1 MTARATI
8 RNTPVRRIPACAGTA
23 REGGRRAFRPV
34 ALLACLLPALCGAC
48 SWVQALQDNFRM
60 SFGNARTQPLAL
72 PVTEVQVRMVYPDG
86 TNTVDRAVSYMLEPH
101 SYLPSYRD
109 SHAELI
115 AQRSFIGNFDNEPV
129 PMSVA
134 MERLMGRNGQ
144 VVLDRDRKLYALRLR
159 NPDEPGVAFADLG
172 VETFAA
178 AASPASW
185 ERLNQPLPAPDGNV
199 APSKGA
205 ALTFADPPPGTDFK
219 SVPYPASADETP
231 AADPPPGGA
240 EDETRFAEDRDFC
253 GSIQFRNRAML
264 SATVQKYFR
273 ECGFDEVSWRL
284 GEPGRYADYR
294 LLQDIDVPLPER
306 HLDLIDLLQTR
317 FGIRTLINEDNSVE
331 FHDENSTL

>member
-1 MTARATI
+1 MERQAGI
-8 RNTPVRRIPACAGTA
+8 QDKQERRVSPRSLAA
-23 REGGRRAFRPV
+23 
-34 ALLACLLPALCGAC
+34 LACLLPALCGAC

-60 SFGNARTQPLAL
+60 SFGNTRAQPLAL

-101 SYLPSYRD
+101 SYRPSYRD
-109 SHAELI
+109 GHAELI

-144 VVLDRDRKLYALRLR
+144 VVLDRDRKLYAFRPR
-159 NPDEPGVAFADLG
+159 NPGEPGVAFADLG
-172 VETFAA
+172 VETFEA

-185 ERLNQPLPAPDGNV
+185 ERLNHLVPGPDGNV
-199 APSKGA
+199 APDSDTT
-205 ALTFADPPPGTDFK
+205 LTVVDPPPGIDFK
-219 SVPYPASADETP
+219 SVPYPTSADETP
-231 AADPPPGGA
+231 AVDPPPAG
-240 EDETRFAEDRDFC
+240 AEDRDFC

-264 SATVQKYFR
+264 SATVREYFLG
-273 ECGFDEVSWRL
+273 CGFDEFLWRL

-306 HLDLIDLLQTR
+306 HLDLIDLLRNR

-331 FHDENSTL
+331 FHDETSTL

>member
-1 MTARATI
+1 MARNAG
-8 RNTPVRRIPACAGTA
+8 NQNKPERRVSPRSLAA
-23 REGGRRAFRPV
+23 
-34 ALLACLLPALCGAC
+34 LACLLPALCGAC

-60 SFGNARTQPLAL
+60 SFGNARSQPLAL

-101 SYLPSYRD
+101 SYRPSYRD

-144 VVLDRDRKLYALRLR
+144 IVLDRDRKLYAFRMR

-172 VETFAA
+172 VETFEAA
-178 AASPASW
+178 AGPPSW
-185 ERLNQPLPAPDGNV
+185 ERLDHPGPGPDGNV
-199 APSKGA
+199 APGKET
-205 ALTFADPPPGTDFK
+205 ALTFVDLPPAD
-219 SVPYPASADETP
+219 V
-231 AADPPPGGA
+231 
-240 EDETRFAEDRDFC
+240 EDEIRSAEDRDFC
-253 GSIQFRNRAML
+253 RFIQFRNRAML
-264 SATVQKYFR
+264 SATVRKYFLG
-273 ECGFDEVSWRL
+273 CGFDEFFWRL

-306 HLDLIDLLQTR
+306 HLDLIELLRTR

-331 FHDENSTL
+331 FHDETSTL

>member
-1 MTARATI
+1 MTPRAT
-8 RNTPVRRIPACAGTA
+8 RQNTPIRRIRA
-23 REGGRRAFRPV
+23 RPGMAPEGGRPAFRPV

-72 PVTEVQVRMVYPDG
+72 PVTEVPVRMVYPDG

-101 SYLPSYRD
+101 SYRPFYRD
-109 SHAELI
+109 GHAELI
-115 AQRSFIGNFDNEPV
+115 AQRSFVGNFDNEPV

-144 VVLDRDRKLYALRLR
+144 VVLDRDRKLYAFRLR
-159 NPDEPGVAFADLG
+159 NPGEPGVAFADLG
-172 VETFAA
+172 VETVAA

-185 ERLNQPLPAPDGNV
+185 ERLDQPVPAAHENIAPGND
-199 APSKGA
+199 A
-205 ALTFADPPPGTDFK
+205 ALAVVGPAPGTDLNP
-219 SVPYPASADETP
+219 VPYPA
-231 AADPPPGGA
+231 AAEPTHARA
-240 EDETRFAEDRDFC
+240 EDETPSGQDRDSC
-253 GSIQFRNRAML
+253 RSIQFRNRAML
-264 SATVQKYFR
+264 SATVREYFLK
-273 ECGFDEVSWRL
+273 CGFDEFLWRL

-294 LLQDIDVPLPER
+294 LLQDIDVPLPDR
-306 HLDLIDLLQTR
+306 HLDLIDLLRTR

>member
-1 MTARATI
+1 MARH
-8 RNTPVRRIPACAGTA
+8 AGKQDKPQRGVSTRSLA
-23 REGGRRAFRPV
+23 A
-34 ALLACLLPALCGAC
+34 LACLLPALCGAC

-60 SFGNARTQPLAL
+60 SFGNARAQPLAL

-101 SYLPSYRD
+101 SYRPSYRD

-144 VVLDRDRKLYALRLR
+144 VILDRDRKLYAFRLR
-159 NPDEPGVAFADLG
+159 NPGEPGVAFADLG
-172 VETFAA
+172 IETFEAA
-178 AASPASW
+178 AGPASW
-185 ERLNQPLPAPDGNV
+185 ERLDQAVPGPDGDV
-199 APSKGA
+199 APGKGA
-205 ALTFADPPPGTDFK
+205 ALTFVDLSPAD
-219 SVPYPASADETP
+219 V
-231 AADPPPGGA
+231 
-240 EDETRFAEDRDFC
+240 EDETRSAEDRDFC
-253 GSIQFRNRAML
+253 RSIQFRNRAML
-264 SATVQKYFR
+264 SATVREYFLG
-273 ECGFDEVSWRL
+273 CGFDEFSWRL

-306 HLDLIDLLQTR
+306 HLDLIDLLRTR

-331 FHDENSTL
+331 FHDETSTL

>member
-1 MTARATI
+1 MARHAG
-8 RNTPVRRIPACAGTA
+8 NQNKPERRVSPRLLAA
-23 REGGRRAFRPV
+23 
-34 ALLACLLPALCGAC
+34 LACLLPALCGAC

-101 SYLPSYRD
+101 SYRPSYRD

-144 VVLDRDRKLYALRLR
+144 VILDRDRKLYAFRLR
-159 NPDEPGVAFADLG
+159 NPGEPGVAFADLG
-172 VETFAA
+172 VETFEAA
-178 AASPASW
+178 AGPPSW
-185 ERLNQPLPAPDGNV
+185 ERLDHPSPGPDGNV
-199 APSKGA
+199 APGKGT
-205 ALTFADPPPGTDFK
+205 ALTFVDLPPAD
-219 SVPYPASADETP
+219 V
-231 AADPPPGGA
+231 
-240 EDETRFAEDRDFC
+240 EDEIRSAEDRDFC
-253 GSIQFRNRAML
+253 RFIQFRNRAML
-264 SATVQKYFR
+264 SATVREYFLG
-273 ECGFDEVSWRL
+273 CGFDEFFWRL

-306 HLDLIDLLQTR
+306 HLDLIELLRTR

>member
-1 MTARATI
+1 MTPRATI
-8 RNTPVRRIPACAGTA
+8 QNTPVRRIPACAVMA
-23 REGGRRAFRPV
+23 SDGGRRAFRPV

-60 SFGNARTQPLAL
+60 SFGNVRTQPLAL

-101 SYLPSYRD
+101 SYRPSYRD

-144 VVLDRDRKLYALRLR
+144 VILDRDRKLYAFRLR
-159 NPDEPGVAFADLG
+159 NPGEPGVAFADLG
-172 VETFAA
+172 VETFGAA
-178 AASPASW
+178 AGPASW
-185 ERLNQPLPAPDGNV
+185 ERLDQPGPTADGNI
-199 APSKGA
+199 APGNYA
-205 ALTFADPPPGTDFK
+205 ALTVVDPPPGTDLK

-231 AADPPPGGA
+231 AADPPPAGA
-240 EDETRFAEDRDFC
+240 EDKDFC
-253 GSIQFRNRAML
+253 RSIQFRNRAML
-264 SATVQKYFR
+264 SATVREYFLG
-273 ECGFDEVSWRL
+273 CGFDEFSWRL

-306 HLDLIDLLQTR
+306 HLDLIDLLRSR

-331 FHDENSTL
+331 FHDETSTL